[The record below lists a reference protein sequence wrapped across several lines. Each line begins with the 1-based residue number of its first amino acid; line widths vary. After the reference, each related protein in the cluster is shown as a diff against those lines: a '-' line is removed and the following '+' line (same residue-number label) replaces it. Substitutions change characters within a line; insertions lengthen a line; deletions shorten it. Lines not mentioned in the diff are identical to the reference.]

1 MVCESGAVL
10 CLRGKKHGR
19 VRQLHPGL
27 PLTNLQDGS
36 MTRPNG
42 SLSGSQGSTGF
53 LSKRTTSSATAN
65 RRTSILFGKE
75 KHTRGFLRRSKQMPR
90 TMNFEAKYKAHDV
103 KPFDQKNE
111 MFKRVRWQPEFM
123 QLARSY
129 YGVTTPEDK
138 PGYRLEDIAFRNA
151 AWYLEMGFARG
162 VIESNFGLYSW
173 EDELYQMTALPMDPP
188 FDSETP
194 QYNSRMVKKAAR
206 LFGADMVGICQLDR
220 RWIYSK
226 GFELVKR
233 VEYEVHI
240 PDEYQYVINM
250 AVAMD
255 YEYYK
260 YTPTFIGG
268 AGTGMGYSKM
278 AFTAGLLGQFLNQ
291 LGYKSIPTGN
301 DTALSIPLA
310 IRAGLGELGRS
321 GLLITPRFG
330 SGCGCARSLPTCL
343 WCPMNPSNSVSQR
356 SARPAPNAPTTARDK
371 PSPTGPAPRSLSTHP
386 TREEGPSSGT

>member
-1 MVCESGAVL
+1 
-10 CLRGKKHGR
+10 
-19 VRQLHPGL
+19 
-27 PLTNLQDGS
+27 
-36 MTRPNG
+36 
-42 SLSGSQGSTGF
+42 
-53 LSKRTTSSATAN
+53 
-65 RRTSILFGKE
+65 
-75 KHTRGFLRRSKQMPR
+75 MPR
-90 TMNFEAKYKAHDV
+90 TMNFEARYKAREV
-103 KPFDQKNE
+103 EPFDQKNE
-111 MFKRVRWQPEFM
+111 MFKRVRWEPELK

-129 YGVTTPEDK
+129 YGVTTPEDR
-138 PGYRLEDIAFRNA
+138 PGYTLEDIAFRNA

-173 EDELYQMTALPMDPP
+173 EDKLYQMTAQPMDPP

-206 LFGADMVGICQLDR
+206 LFGADMVGICRLDR

-233 VEYEVHI
+233 VEYENHI
-240 PDEYQYVINM
+240 PDEYQYVINI

-268 AGTGMGYSKM
+268 AGTGLGYSKM

-310 IRAGLGELGRS
+310 IQAGLGELGRS

-330 SGCGCARSLPTCL
+330 SRVRLCKVFTNMPLVPDEPVEFGVTTFCEACAKCADHCPGQAIPHGARTTEPLNISNARGGAFKWYVNHEKCFRFWAKNTCDCGNCIRV
-343 WCPMNPSNSVSQR
+343 CPFNKPDGRLHDASRWVIERVPGFNRLFVKADDLFGYGQQEDVGSFWDREDRTSSQG
-356 SARPAPNAPTTARDK
+356 D
-371 PSPTGPAPRSLSTHP
+371 
-386 TREEGPSSGT
+386 